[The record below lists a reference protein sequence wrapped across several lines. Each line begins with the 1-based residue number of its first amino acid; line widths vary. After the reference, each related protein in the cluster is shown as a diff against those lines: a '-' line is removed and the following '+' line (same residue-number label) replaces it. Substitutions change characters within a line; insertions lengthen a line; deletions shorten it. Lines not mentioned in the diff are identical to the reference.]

1 MPDRKPIWT
10 AARLNEFVAR
20 FPSASVGFTPL
31 GSIFRLS
38 TWPPPLPREKEY
50 YVHQPTDLAHRT
62 KDVTS
67 AIADLYRD
75 NSVGIET
82 ATTNLMRLPLLLAIC
97 AFDPAAWCAVVI
109 HSGAFEAA
117 GPFRDVASPI
127 QEWLLRAAIARHSI
141 GIHHAEWTGLSF
153 ELVDEAELM
162 AFAPTPASGIISDD
176 GLSTESALPELVPPG
191 NSDRPAWLIEGLE
204 ASAGRRFGCA
214 VKSEPDG
221 TALTAGVWQMNGF
234 LDQSHELAQSVE
246 GKGKN
251 RAGDYWHAI
260 MHRREPDYSN
270 AKYWLRRVG
279 QHGIHP
285 FLARDADDILSACGS
300 ADAPRWRSALT
311 QKGRQK
317 WDAMSF
323 VDLCEYIA
331 NGHDAELSQ
340 AARQIQL
347 TEMALLLS
355 STYHDAVE

>member
-1 MPDRKPIWT
+1 VPDRKPIWT

-20 FPSASVGFTPL
+20 FGDASVGFTPL
-31 GSIFRLS
+31 GVVFRLGAWHVPFPGKS
-38 TWPPPLPREKEY
+38 AYRILRTA
-50 YVHQPTDLAHRT
+50 DLEHRAN
-62 KDVTS
+62 DGAS

-82 ATTNLMRLPLLLAIC
+82 ATTNLVRLPLLLAIC

-109 HSGAFEAA
+109 HSGALEAA

-127 QEWLLRAAIARHSI
+127 QEWLLRAAIAGHSI
-141 GIHHAEWTGLSF
+141 GIHHAEWTELS
-153 ELVDEAELM
+153 V
-162 AFAPTPASGIISDD
+162 APAPASGIISDD
-176 GLSTESALPELVPPG
+176 SLSTESALPELVPPG

-204 ASAGRRFGCA
+204 ASAGRRFGCV

-221 TALTAGVWQMNGF
+221 TALSAGVWQMNGF

-285 FLARDADDILSACGS
+285 FLARDADDILATCGS

-311 QKGRQK
+311 QKGREK

-331 NGHDAELSQ
+331 NGHDAELSH

-355 STYHDAVE
+355 STYHDAVG